1 VILLLGLPAL
11 LSMWLRAP
19 TQVPAYG
26 DAGSAASTR
35 QSAAS
40 ISGTVVTLAKK
51 PEPIAGATVVVRRI
65 DPARQSAPD
74 DIDGG
79 STTDQQGRFVI
90 SGLTAGTYELR
101 AAKPGYVPTEYDATR
116 PGEVGRGVV
125 LASGQSLA
133 GLTVTLPR
141 AGVISG
147 TVVDGAGV
155 PVARLPVAARRASSP
170 TSTVRTVLTDHL
182 GAYRLHGLPPGEY
195 LVVASP
201 ADRAAVPVEA
211 PSGGGIG
218 DYAPVFYPGT
228 INADQAARV
237 KVDAG
242 IETDAIDLM
251 MVRSG
256 TTQIA
261 GVVFDVDG
269 QPAVGALVSLSSAG
283 GVQSVARGSSGSDG
297 SFRILNVAPGQY
309 TLTARLTRV
318 TEARPDTSGHFT
330 IRALPAGEYL
340 IAVLEHLDPDDLDR
354 PNLLDAIAG
363 TALKVR
369 LREGEVTAQSLRLPR
384 IP

>member
-1 VILLLGLPAL
+1 MAWPGFRARSHGSRADGFRGSLYAHRVAGRQVLRDRCPDRDQRSVARSGFPCLGCTEGCANRHPMGRDPHAEPPTRRAGGTVILLLGLPAL

-26 DAGSAASTR
+26 DAGSAASPR

-242 IETDAIDLM
+242 IETDAIDLL

-269 QPAVGALVSLSSAG
+269 QPAVGAIVSLSSAG
-283 GVQSVARGSSGSDG
+283 GVQ
-297 SFRILNVAPGQY
+297 
-309 TLTARLTRV
+309 
-318 TEARPDTSGHFT
+318 
-330 IRALPAGEYL
+330 
-340 IAVLEHLDPDDLDR
+340 
-354 PNLLDAIAG
+354 
-363 TALKVR
+363 
-369 LREGEVTAQSLRLPR
+369 
-384 IP
+384 